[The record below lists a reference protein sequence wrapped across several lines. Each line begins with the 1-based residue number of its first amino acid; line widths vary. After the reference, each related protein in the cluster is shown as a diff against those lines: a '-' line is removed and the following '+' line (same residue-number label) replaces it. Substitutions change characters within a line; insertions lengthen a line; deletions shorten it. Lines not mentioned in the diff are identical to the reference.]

1 MREDQKYI
9 ADSLRTSGIGLIVS
23 GIVGAFFGKAPITAC
38 VVVMMTGI
46 AVLIAGFY
54 YVRRR
59 CNR

>member
-9 ADSLRTSGIGLIVS
+9 ADSLRTTGIGLIVS
-23 GIVGAFFGKAPITAC
+23 GIVGAFFGKAPITIC
-38 VVVMMTGI
+38 VVVMSSGI

-59 CNR
+59 YVK